1 MPIDP
6 EPTAAPKL
14 ERGTSVGRYLLLEL
28 LGEGGMGVVYKA
40 YDPELGR
47 PVALKL
53 LQTAEDAS
61 LQRDRLLREAQA
73 LARLQ
78 HPNVIAVHD
87 VGTFGADV
95 FIAMEFVE
103 GQNARQWLGD
113 YHRRPASEDP
123 GKAQPRSRREI
134 LDVFLAAGQGLAA
147 AHRAGLVHRD
157 FKPDN
162 VMVGEDGRVRVLDFG
177 LARTADP
184 TLTSGVNAN
193 ANVNVNAN
201 ANANANVNANANANA
216 NVNETA
222 TVGRSS
228 RRARPS
234 AESGR
239 ITPQL
244 LATPLT
250 HAGAI
255 VGTPRFMAPEQHLG
269 QPTGEPADQFSFCV
283 SLYWALYGTFPFAG
297 VEETI
302 AGRITP
308 PPAGATVPRWLRQ
321 AIERGLSWQPEARH
335 PSMSAL
341 ISALEADPAVARR
354 RWLRGALVVI
364 AIAAIL
370 AAAIAGGLAYQARR
384 GAAEQAHLA
393 QVFGQ
398 EVEKVAAIARYSAYM
413 PLHDTRRELDT
424 IRARMDRIKER
435 MRALGPIAAGPGHHA
450 LGRGYLVLERW
461 DEALVELDAAWAT
474 GYRSPELAYA
484 LGLVHGQLYQ
494 RALAELRK
502 TKDAALDARR
512 RDEIARAHR
521 DPALHF
527 LKLAGV
533 QEALEAPDYVEGLI
547 ALYEQ
552 RFQEAL
558 VLARKA
564 GDRVSWLF
572 EAKTL
577 EGDIRLVA
585 GKERFWKGD
594 IDGGLAEYAAAGE
607 AYRAVSEVAHSS
619 YAPRL
624 GECRE
629 LLATLPAL
637 VGRDQP
643 PGEIVKRALEAC
655 GAAATARP
663 DQATPLV
670 LQAQA
675 QSYLGLYQLGH
686 GANPVAS
693 EEAAIRLGEQ
703 ALAIDAGDRKAH
715 EIIGSAHWDLAQY
728 HDGKGEDSRPFLKQA
743 IAHARRGLELDPEDV
758 KLLELLLRGNEFMG
772 DYEARHGL
780 DPRTSFRLAVD
791 AGEQALRL
799 SPDDFGAWN
808 DLGMTEWI
816 IAKWQRSHG
825 LDSTAAFDRAEKA
838 FDKVIE
844 LSPKFDYGFANLCE
858 LYVTWAEV
866 EAQRGDDPRRRL
878 ELAVER
884 CDQALALNQGY
895 PGSHLSLGL
904 AQVGL
909 AALEAAVRRDPTALL
924 ARASSEFARALA
936 LDQGSA
942 EVTAAS
948 ARARLVEARGREAL
962 GRDPR
967 PTLAQAESLARKA
980 LAIAGGKD
988 PDALRL
994 LAEVLRGQAE
1004 LGEHHKLAVDRQLR
1018 EGLTLTARALAQNP
1032 THADSLET
1040 EGALHLVAARAG
1052 GHADAGRRARRA
1064 LERALELNANLA
1076 HEVRPLLD
1084 EATRLATAQP

>member
-1 MPIDP
+1 MPIEP
-6 EPTAAPKL
+6 QPTATATPKL

-103 GQNARQWLGD
+103 GQNARQWL
-113 YHRRPASEDP
+113 
-123 GKAQPRSRREI
+123 KAQPRSRREI
-134 LDVFLAAGQGLAA
+134 LDVFLAAAQGLAA

-162 VMVGEDGRVRVLDFG
+162 MMVGDDGRVRVLDFG

-193 ANVNVNAN
+193 ANANVNTSVNVNLN
-201 ANANANVNANANANA
+201 ANLNENV
-216 NVNETA
+216 
-222 TVGRSS
+222 TVTGRSS
-228 RRARPS
+228 RRARS
-234 AESGR
+234 SSESGH

-269 QPTGEPADQFSFCV
+269 EPTGEPADQFSFCV
-283 SLYWALYGTFPFAG
+283 SLYWALYDAFPFAG

-302 AGRITP
+302 AGQIAP

-341 ISALEADPAVARR
+341 IWALEADPAVARR
-354 RWLRGALVVI
+354 RWLRGALLVI
-364 AIAAIL
+364 AIAAL
-370 AAAIAGGLAYQARR
+370 VAAAIAGGLAYQARR
-384 GAAEQAHLA
+384 SAAEQARLS

-424 IRARMDRIKER
+424 IRARMVRLKER
-435 MRALGPIAAGPGHHA
+435 MHALGPIAAGPGHHA

-461 DEALVELDAAWAT
+461 DEALVELEAAWAT

-494 RALAELRK
+494 RALADLRK
-502 TKDAALDARR
+502 TRDAALDARR
-512 RDEIARAHR
+512 REEITRAHR
-521 DPALHF
+521 DPALRY
-527 LKLAGV
+527 LKLAGA
-533 QEALEAPDYVEGLI
+533 QEGLESPEYVEGLI

-552 RFQEAL
+552 RFDDAL

-572 EAKTL
+572 EAQTL
-577 EGDIRLVA
+577 EGDIHLVS
-585 GKERFWKGD
+585 GKDRFLKGEVD
-594 IDGGLAEYAAAGE
+594 EALASYRRAGE

-619 YAPRL
+619 FAPRM

-629 LLATLPAL
+629 LLE
-637 VGRDQP
+637 VM
-643 PGEIVKRALEAC
+643 ALEVYRDLSPEETVKQALAAC

-663 DQATPLV
+663 DDAAPV
-670 LQAQA
+670 SAQA
-675 QSYLGLYQLGH
+675 NAWKFFGAYQVRH
-686 GANPVAS
+686 GADPTPA
-693 EEAAIRLGEQ
+693 ETTAIRLGEQ
-703 ALAIDAGDRKAH
+703 ALAIDPRDLKAH
-715 EIIGSAHWDLAQY
+715 EVVGLAEWQLAEFDTTRGADPTASLDGAIRHAQRATEIDPTFFEALSLAVNVYETRGEYQARHGADPRVSFRMAIESGERALKIAPTSFGVWLGLSMAHWDVGRWQRD
-728 HDGKGEDSRPFLKQA
+728 HGEDFAPA
-743 IAHARRGLELDPEDV
+743 
-758 KLLELLLRGNEFMG
+758 
-772 DYEARHGL
+772 
-780 DPRTSFRLAVD
+780 FR
-791 AGEQALRL
+791 
-799 SPDDFGAWN
+799 
-808 DLGMTEWI
+808 
-816 IAKWQRSHG
+816 
-825 LDSTAAFDRAEKA
+825 RAEEA
-838 FDKVIE
+838 LQKVVE
-844 LSPKFDYGFANLCE
+844 LAPTLDYGYVNLCSLQVE
-858 LYVTWAEV
+858 WADFERR
-866 EAQRGDDPRRRL
+866 RGDDPRRRL
-878 ELAVER
+878 EQAVEQCR
-884 CDQALALNQGY
+884 QAIRMDDHYSGSYLNVGRSYVELAN
-895 PGSHLSLGL
+895 
-904 AQVGL
+904 
-909 AALEAAVRRDPTALL
+909 LEVDHGADPTPLL
-924 ARASSEFARALA
+924 ARARPA
-936 LDQGSA
+936 LDRGLEIDPQDVEAPMSQAKGF
-942 EVTAAS
+942 
-948 ARARLVEARGREAL
+948 LVEARWLIAS

-967 PTLAQAESLARKA
+967 GAFTGAEARAKRA
-980 LAIAGGKD
+980 VSVSGGKE
-988 PDALRL
+988 PDALRT
-994 LAEVLRGQAE
+994 LAETYRARAQWRARRAGDPGDEV
-1004 LGEHHKLAVDRQLR
+1004 R
-1018 EGLTLTARALAQNP
+1018 EGLALTARALAENP
-1032 THADSLET
+1032 THADSAET
-1040 EGALHLVAARAG
+1040 EGALQLILARAAASPG
-1052 GHADAGRRARRA
+1052 ARAEAARRARRA
-1064 LERALELNANLA
+1064 LEHALELNLNLK

-1084 EATRLATAQP
+1084 EAQRLSLEAASP